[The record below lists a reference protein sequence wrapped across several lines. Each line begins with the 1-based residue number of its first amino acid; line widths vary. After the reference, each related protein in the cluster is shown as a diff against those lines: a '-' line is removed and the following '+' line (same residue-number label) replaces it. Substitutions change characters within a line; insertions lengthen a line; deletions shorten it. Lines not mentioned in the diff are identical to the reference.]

1 MSSESEYPR
10 WAAASLD
17 LAKRA
22 AVLDD
27 KTRLLVIAEAWLDLA
42 DRIRRARRR
51 AAGGAS
57 DDNAAE
63 HPLVTSALGSNNA
76 DTHRAAPSQPLGSCS
91 GGAQR

>member
-1 MSSESEYPR
+1 MSSESEYRR

-17 LAKRA
+17 LGKRA
-22 AVLDD
+22 AELTDR
-27 KTRLLVIAEAWLDLA
+27 TRLFVIAEAWLDLA
-42 DRIRRARRR
+42 DRVSRATRR

-63 HPLVTSALGSNNA
+63 HPLVTSAFGSNNA
-76 DTHRAAPSQPLGSCS
+76 DTHRAAPSQPLDSCS